1 MSGILAFIEN
11 NMYIRNF
18 VTSGAF
24 DKLMQSEDFRIC
36 LSEITEE
43 MKGMIPKEKIAAG
56 FTRNSSNIKLVF
68 KFNKLCVRALRKK
81 SATFDIKARTGWPF
95 GRYGIASRVASSQPF
110 FDLVTKKIAPS
121 MFKPNPSVEKIVAEN
136 KPDLVI
142 FPYTGVESTG
152 IELIRLSKKYNFKTY
167 FLVNGWDNLSS
178 KGILPMTPDF
188 LGIWGPQS
196 VADAVN
202 IHGMQSHRVILLGCA
217 RYEDYFKPENS
228 KNEIFPHKY
237 ILFAGSTVPN
247 DEITALKLFD
257 EALEE
262 AGANGVKVVYR
273 PHPWREKRNCP
284 DMFEPESFK
293 HVIIDPQ
300 VADAYFGEK
309 SKGTESSAS
318 QNFPALAYY
327 PSLVNHTLF
336 LVSPMSSMTLE
347 AALFDVP
354 CMILAHDD
362 GCHRIPGSLQAKFKH
377 FQGGD
382 EVPGWFYVRA
392 LDEIKPMFKKML
404 AMLRNDSPGNR
415 AFRPVLSEA
424 MRKYIYCDNRSYAE
438 RLEESVKT
446 ILCSNLEG
454 RPGVPPSAIA
464 ASRPGSEARK
474 LSTSGEAGSALR
486 MIHSGVFNE
495 ESSWGAE
502 GFLCEAFREAGL
514 ETRTLDYRGN
524 RHRIY
529 KSLMKAPMF
538 DAFFLQRGDF
548 FPLQIV
554 RSMKAPKLFWDSE
567 LPYQDWDHEH
577 LIKGNPFDHYFFYT
591 ESTIDYYVEKCGLD
605 RAKSSV
611 LGGAFEPSI
620 HRPLENIQKDIDV
633 LFVGSSTPRRR
644 AVFAELEKRNR
655 GFKLVVT
662 SAHKEEMIE
671 LINRARIV
679 LNVHATD
686 FATVETR
693 VYEVLGCGSFLLTE
707 KLPPDNPF
715 TDKDFAQFD
724 DVDDLVKKIEHYL
737 NNSIEMEEMAAHG
750 RETALA
756 GHTYYHRALYVAEI
770 VNRLVVEKKAEAS
783 GNLQTDFRTLV
794 FAATEP
800 VLRFGWSAKQRTRA
814 AAKKIKKSISR
825 K

>member
-1 MSGILAFIEN
+1 
-11 NMYIRNF
+11 MYIRNF
-18 VTSGAF
+18 VSSGAF
-24 DKLMQSEDFRIC
+24 DKLMESDDFKIC

-43 MKGMIPKEKIAAG
+43 MRGMIPKEKIAAE
-56 FTRNSSNIKLVF
+56 FTRNSRNIKLVY
-68 KFNKLCVRALRKK
+68 KFNKLCIRALRKR

-110 FDLVTKKIAPS
+110 FNAVTKKIAPR
-121 MFKPNPSVEKIVAEN
+121 MFKPNPSVEKIVA
-136 KPDLVI
+136 KHRPDLVI

-202 IHGMQSHRVILLGCA
+202 IHGMKSHRVILLGCA
-217 RYEDYFKPENS
+217 RYEDYFNPDNS

-247 DEITALKLFD
+247 DEITPLKLFD

-262 AGANGVKVVYR
+262 AGANGVKVIYR

-284 DMFEPESFK
+284 DTFEPESFK

-300 VADAYFGEK
+300 VADLYYGEK
-309 SKGTESSAS
+309 RKGTESSAS
-318 QNFPALAYY
+318 QNFPALSYY
-327 PSLVNHTLF
+327 PSLVNHALF
-336 LVSPMSSMTLE
+336 LASPMSSMTLE

-362 GCHRIPGSLQAKFKH
+362 GCHKIPGSLQAKYKH
-377 FQGGD
+377 FEGGD
-382 EVPGWFYVRA
+382 EVPGWFYVRS

-404 AMLRNDSPGNR
+404 SMLRNDNSDAR

-438 RLEESVKT
+438 RLEASATT

-454 RPGVPPSAIA
+454 RTGIPPSAIGA
-464 ASRPGSEARK
+464 PLSRKGSEK
-474 LSTSGEAGSALR
+474 VSASEDTGFSFR

-502 GFLCEAFREAGL
+502 NFLCEAFRETGL
-514 ETRTLDYRGN
+514 ETRTLDYRAN

-529 KSLMKAPMF
+529 KNIIKAPPF
-538 DAFFLQRGDF
+538 DALFLQRGDF
-548 FPLQIV
+548 FPLQVV
-554 RSMKAPKLFWDSE
+554 RSLKTPKLFWDTE
-567 LPYQDWDHEH
+567 LPYQYWDHEH

-591 ESTIDYYVEKCGLD
+591 ESTIDYYVGKCGLD
-605 RAKSSV
+605 RSRSSV

-620 HRPLENIQKDIDV
+620 HRPLENVKKDIDV

-644 AVFAELEKRNR
+644 AVFAELEKKSHD
-655 GFKLVVT
+655 FKLVVT

-707 KLPPDNPF
+707 KLPADNPF
-715 TDKDFAQFD
+715 TDNDFAQFD
-724 DVDDLVKKIEHYL
+724 GVDDLVEKIARYL
-737 NNSIEMEEMAAHG
+737 NNPGQMEEMAAHG
-750 RETALA
+750 RKAALD
-756 GHTYYHRALYVAEI
+756 GHTYYHRALYVAQI
-770 VNRLVVEKKAEAS
+770 MKRLVDERKSDGGDKSRADLGLLA
-783 GNLQTDFRTLV
+783 

-800 VLRFGWSAKQRTRA
+800 VLRLGWSAKQRTRA
-814 AAKKIKKSISR
+814 AAKKLKKSIAR